1 MTDPIAD
8 MLTRMRNAL
17 ERQQPT
23 VAMPHS
29 KVKVAIAEVLK
40 NEGYI
45 EGYEV
50 VGGQSGQASAADGAE
65 ATAQPAKSAQNKFP
79 TLVIR
84 LRYVGGGATE
94 RRRERRPV
102 INGLQRVSSPGR
114 RVYVGKREI
123 PWVLSGMGV
132 SIVTTSRGVMT
143 DQKARQLGLGGELLC
158 KVW

>member
-1 MTDPIAD
+1 MSMTDPIAD

-29 KVKVAIAEVLK
+29 KVKVAIADVLK

-45 EGYEV
+45 ESYEV
-50 VGGQSGQASAADGAE
+50 VPGGTS
-65 ATAQPAKSAQNKFP
+65 PQNKFP

-84 LRYVGGGATE
+84 LRYVGG
-94 RRRERRPV
+94 RRERRSV
-102 INGLQRVSSPGR
+102 ITGLQRVSSPGR
-114 RVYVGKREI
+114 RIYVGKREI

-132 SIVTTSRGVMT
+132 SILTTSRGVMT

>member
-1 MTDPIAD
+1 MSMTDPIAD

-17 ERQQPT
+17 DRQQPT

-29 KVKVAIAEVLK
+29 KVKVAIADVLK

-45 EGYEV
+45 ESYEV
-50 VGGQSGQASAADGAE
+50 LPGGTSPQS
-65 ATAQPAKSAQNKFP
+65 KFP
-79 TLVIR
+79 TLLIR
-84 LRYVGGGATE
+84 LRYVGG
-94 RRRERRPV
+94 RRERRSV
-102 INGLQRVSSPGR
+102 INGLKRVSSPGR

-123 PWVLSGMGV
+123 PWVLSGLGV
-132 SIVTTSRGVMT
+132 SILTTSHGVMT

>member
-1 MTDPIAD
+1 MSMTDPIAD

-17 ERQQPT
+17 ERQQPS

-29 KVKVAIAEVLK
+29 KLKVSIADVLK

-45 EGYEV
+45 ESYEV
-50 VGGQSGQASAADGAE
+50 VE
-65 ATAQPAKSAQNKFP
+65 TEKFP

-84 LRYVGGGATE
+84 LRYVGG
-94 RRRERRPV
+94 RRDRRSV
-102 INGLQRVSSPGR
+102 INGLKRVSTPGR

-123 PWVLSGMGV
+123 PWVLSGLGV
-132 SIVTTSRGVMT
+132 SILTTSRGVMT

>member
-1 MTDPIAD
+1 MSMTDPIAD

-17 ERQQPT
+17 DRQQPT

-29 KVKVAIAEVLK
+29 KLKVSIAEVLK

-45 EGYEV
+45 ESYEV
-50 VGGQSGQASAADGAE
+50 VTRE
-65 ATAQPAKSAQNKFP
+65 KFP
-79 TLVIR
+79 SLVIR
-84 LRYVGGGATE
+84 LRYVGG
-94 RRRERRPV
+94 RRDRRSV

-114 RVYVGKREI
+114 RIYVGKKEI
-123 PWVLSGMGV
+123 PWVLSGLGV
-132 SIVTTSRGVMT
+132 SILTTSRGVMT

>member
-1 MTDPIAD
+1 MSMTDPITD

-17 ERQQPT
+17 ERQQPS

-29 KVKVAIAEVLK
+29 KLKVSIAEVLK

-45 EGYEV
+45 ENYEIV
-50 VGGQSGQASAADGAE
+50 TQE
-65 ATAQPAKSAQNKFP
+65 KFP

-84 LRYVGGGATE
+84 LRYVGG
-94 RRRERRPV
+94 RRDRRSV
-102 INGLQRVSSPGR
+102 INGLKRVSSPGR
-114 RVYVGKREI
+114 RIYVGKKEI
-123 PWVLSGMGV
+123 PWVLSGLGV
-132 SIVTTSRGVMT
+132 SILTTSRGVMT

>member
-1 MTDPIAD
+1 MSMTDPIAD

-23 VAMPHS
+23 VAMPAS
-29 KVKVAIAEVLK
+29 QVKVGIAEVLK
-40 NEGYI
+40 NEGYV
-45 EGYEV
+45 EGYEAV
-50 VGGQSGQASAADGAE
+50 PGGTS
-65 ATAQPAKSAQNKFP
+65 PQNKFP

-84 LRYVGGGATE
+84 LRYVGG
-94 RRRERRPV
+94 RRERRSV
-102 INGLQRVSSPGR
+102 ITGLQRVSSPGR
-114 RVYVGKREI
+114 RIYVGKREI

-132 SIVTTSRGVMT
+132 SILTTSRGVMT

>member
-1 MTDPIAD
+1 MSMTDPIAD

-29 KVKVAIAEVLK
+29 KMKVAIAEVLK

-45 EGYEV
+45 ESYEV
-50 VGGQSGQASAADGAE
+50 VAGG
-65 ATAQPAKSAQNKFP
+65 ATPQNKFP

-84 LRYVGGGATE
+84 LRYVGG
-94 RRRERRPV
+94 RRERRQV
-102 INGLQRVSSPGR
+102 ITGLQRVSTPGR
-114 RVYVGKREI
+114 RIYVGKREL

-132 SIVTTSRGVMT
+132 SILTTSRGIMT

>member
-17 ERQQPT
+17 DRQQPS

-29 KVKVAIAEVLK
+29 KLKVSIAEVLR

-45 EGYEV
+45 ESYEV
-50 VGGQSGQASAADGAE
+50 VTQD
-65 ATAQPAKSAQNKFP
+65 KFP

-84 LRYVGGGATE
+84 LRYVGG
-94 RRRERRPV
+94 RRDRRSV
-102 INGLQRVSSPGR
+102 INGLKRVSSPGR
-114 RVYVGKREI
+114 RIYVGKKEI
-123 PWVLSGMGV
+123 PWVLSGLGV
-132 SIVTTSRGVMT
+132 SILTTSRGVMT

>member
-1 MTDPIAD
+1 MSMTDPIAD

-29 KVKVAIAEVLK
+29 KLKVSIAEVMK
-40 NEGYI
+40 YEGYI
-45 EGYEV
+45 ENYEV
-50 VGGQSGQASAADGAE
+50 VETD
-65 ATAQPAKSAQNKFP
+65 KFP

-84 LRYVGGGATE
+84 LRYVGG
-94 RRRERRPV
+94 RRDRRSV
-102 INGLQRVSSPGR
+102 INGLKRVSTPGR

-123 PWVLSGMGV
+123 PWVLSGLGV
-132 SIVTTSRGVMT
+132 SILTTSRGVMT

>member
-1 MTDPIAD
+1 MSMTDPIAD

-17 ERQQPT
+17 DRQMPT

-29 KVKVAIAEVLK
+29 KMKVAIADVLK

-45 EGYEV
+45 ESYEILP
-50 VGGQSGQASAADGAE
+50 GSAALAGAPVSGP
-65 ATAQPAKSAQNKFP
+65 TAAGAASQAKFP

-84 LRYVGGGATE
+84 LRYVGG
-94 RRRERRPV
+94 RRERRSV

-114 RVYVGKREI
+114 RIYVGKREI

-132 SIVTTSRGVMT
+132 SILTTSRGVMT